1 MHSEFS
7 FRALT
12 EKDFPIVVAA
22 YHQQWGERNSSD
34 LVSRSFMAALF
45 EINTFALGVFKERKV
60 LGLLLAHVVGEKK
73 LRLSPSWISHQEYE
87 CRLAHENHESPTEFA
102 IIRSANERIRRRL
115 QKRDRAY
122 LARLDFLW
130 VAANTRGQGIGKG
143 MLRHFHAY
151 LSTLN
156 IKTYALFTDPYSDLS
171 FYQRFPWE
179 YITEESWK
187 TGAIKDRSYCF
198 ARTITP

>member
-22 YHQQWGERNSSD
+22 YHQQWGEKNSSD
-34 LVSRSFMAALF
+34 LISRSFMAALF

-73 LRLSPSWISHQEYE
+73 MRLSPSWISHKEYE
-87 CRLAHENHESPTEFA
+87 SRLMHENHDSPTEFT

-115 QKRDRAY
+115 RKRNRAY
-122 LARLDFLW
+122 RARLDFLW
-130 VAANTRGQGIGKG
+130 VAANTRGQGIGKS

-151 LSTLN
+151 LLTLN
-156 IKTYALFTDPYSDLS
+156 VKAYALFTDPYSDLS
-171 FYQRFPWE
+171 FYQRAPWVRIAQE
-179 YITEESWK
+179 HWGTNDPRDYSL
-187 TGAIKDRSYCF
+187 CF
-198 ARTITP
+198 ARTLI